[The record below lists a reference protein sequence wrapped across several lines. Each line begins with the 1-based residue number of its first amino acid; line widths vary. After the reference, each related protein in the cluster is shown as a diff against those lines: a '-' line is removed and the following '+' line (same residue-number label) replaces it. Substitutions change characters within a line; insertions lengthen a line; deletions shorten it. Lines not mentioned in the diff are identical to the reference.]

1 MSENVPSGDT
11 PIPWWQALIAA
22 SGLVR
27 ERTVARGGQPDS
39 RGWDGQVDERTL
51 AGRACRRDNVPK
63 NSLEETSMSD
73 TNTITANDRPRR
85 KTLTDQLDRLDGVI
99 DDLSDGLNQA
109 VATAVERGVTTAVQ
123 QAVGGLIQAAAT
135 NPELMEQLAQTTKSS
150 DAKEAKDEKDRGFF
164 GKILDGTTNAL
175 SRVGGVLV
183 PDGPGK
189 GKLRL
194 AAGVGIIA
202 LTGVGAWLAAP
213 ALIAGAGLLGRRVAG
228 LTVPLL
234 ASCK

>member
-1 MSENVPSGDT
+1 MSE
-11 PIPWWQALIAA
+11 
-22 SGLVR
+22 
-27 ERTVARGGQPDS
+27 
-39 RGWDGQVDERTL
+39 
-51 AGRACRRDNVPK
+51 
-63 NSLEETSMSD
+63 

-85 KTLTDQLDRLDGVI
+85 KTLADQLDRLDRVI
-99 DDLSDGLNQA
+99 DDLSEGLNQA
-109 VATAVERGVTTAVQ
+109 VATAVERGVTAAVQ

-189 GKLRL
+189 GGLRL
-194 AAGVGIIA
+194 TAGVGIIA
-202 LTGVGAWLAAP
+202 VAGVGAWLAAP
-213 ALIAGAGLLGRRVAG
+213 ALVAGAGWLGGRVANLAG
-228 LTVPLL
+228 PLV
-234 ASCK
+234 AHCK